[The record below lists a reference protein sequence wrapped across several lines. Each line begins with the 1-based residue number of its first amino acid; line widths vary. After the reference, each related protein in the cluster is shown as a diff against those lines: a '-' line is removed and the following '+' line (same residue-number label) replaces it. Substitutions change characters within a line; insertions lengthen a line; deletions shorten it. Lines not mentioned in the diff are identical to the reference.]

1 MLSGTKPMKLAPVLL
16 IATCL
21 YLPAFMAAKT
31 SDSDWQ
37 SGVVKR
43 ISTNHVSKS
52 SGHFGQKPPKHGV
65 FLTYYFVQTSDHLY
79 EAEEIQTKPNKAV
92 TLAVDEQVKFVIEG
106 TTFVVKDQKGKKHK
120 FRLLNSIQEPVSQ
133 ATAPNTAPPK

>member
-1 MLSGTKPMKLAPVLL
+1 MKPASAFL
-16 IATCL
+16 IVASLC
-21 YLPAFMAAKT
+21 LPALTFGKM

-65 FLTYYFVQTSDHLY
+65 FLTYYFVQTNDHLY
-79 EAEEIQTKPNKAV
+79 EAEEIQTKPTKAA
-92 TLAVDEQVKFVIEG
+92 TLAVDQHVKFVING
-106 TTFVVKDQKGKKHK
+106 TTFVVKDQKGKQHK

-133 ATAPNTAPPK
+133 AAAPNAVTPK